1 MQVAIP
7 VTSTGVPGFHGIG
20 DLLFPSHRS
29 AAMNRRSFWLIPAIA
44 TLAACSDDP
53 AGPDQSGNT
62 DGRLQ
67 VVPGVAPVT
76 AVDVVVDGQKKV
88 LNAAYGVQTAPIA
101 LALGAHT
108 VNVVAAGTPVTS
120 GGATV
125 TLKAGDTTRVVV
137 IGTAT
142 AMNPVA
148 LGDTG
153 ATPVPGKGKLRVS
166 HLAANAPPIDVYR
179 TQPDFQQFVTFMTP
193 FNYQQSSPFI
203 ESTPGNWVIRV
214 TAKGTNTVLAESG
227 PIRVDALWIRTI
239 LLLDAPNGGIKITPL
254 GE

>member
-1 MQVAIP
+1 
-7 VTSTGVPGFHGIG
+7 
-20 DLLFPSHRS
+20 
-29 AAMNRRSFWLIPAIA
+29 MNRRLFGLIPALAAI
-44 TLAACSDDP
+44 AACSDDP
-53 AGPDQSGNT
+53 AGPAAGGNT

-67 VVPGVAPVT
+67 VVPGVAALS
-76 AVDVVVDGQKKV
+76 AVDVVVDGQKKL
-88 LNAAYGVQTAPIA
+88 LNAAYGVPTAPIA
-101 LALGAHT
+101 LSLGAHT
-108 VNVVAAGTPVTS
+108 VSVVAAGGAVTS
-120 GGATV
+120 GGANV

-137 IGTAT
+137 VGSAT
-142 AMNPVA
+142 AMTPIA

-214 TAKGTNTVLAESG
+214 TARGTQQVLAESG
-227 PIRVDALWIRTI
+227 PIRVDALWIRTVLI
-239 LLLDAPNGGIKITPL
+239 LDAPNGGVKITPL
-254 GE
+254 GEQ

>member
-1 MQVAIP
+1 MKARA
-7 VTSTGVPGFHGIG
+7 FC
-20 DLLFPSHRS
+20 
-29 AAMNRRSFWLIPAIA
+29 LIPALVV
-44 TLAACSDDP
+44 LAACSDD
-53 AGPDQSGNT
+53 ASGPDNSGGNT

-67 VVPGVAPVT
+67 VIPGVSALAT
-76 AVDVVVDGQKKV
+76 VDVVVDGQKR
-88 LNAAYGVQTAPIA
+88 LSNAAYGVPTSPIA
-101 LALGAHT
+101 LSLGQHQ
-108 VNVVAAGTPVTS
+108 VKVVPAGTAATD
-120 GGATV
+120 GGTIV

-142 AMNPVA
+142 AMTPVA

-179 TQPDFQQFVTFMTP
+179 TQPDFQTFVTFMTP
-193 FNYQQSSPFI
+193 FPYQASSPFI

-214 TAKGTNTVLAESG
+214 TAKGTSQVLAESG

-239 LLLDAPNGGIKITPL
+239 LLLDAPNGGIKIVPL
-254 GE
+254 GEQ